1 MSLCLL
7 DEDSFRGSC
16 QLFLQQSEE
25 LRDSWTWEPVQG
37 SPEEGYL
44 KKIALKSVVI
54 DSSLKW
60 NLTESNTQKQEEEE
74 QTPPDFLN
82 SDTGYCD
89 DEAEAADVCGLSEG
103 SSTQVFQYEYHIVYS
118 CSYRT
123 PALYFRAF
131 TLEGRSLSL
140 EEVWS
145 SVHPNLRL
153 RLKHCPLNTITQQ
166 EHPLLGQPFFL
177 LHPCRTQDFMRPVLQ
192 AAEQQNRPVNYVLT
206 WLSVVGPL
214 VGLDVPLHY
223 STSFRSTKPD

>member
-7 DEDSFRGSC
+7 DEDSFRSSC
-16 QLFLQQSEE
+16 KLLLQQSEE
-25 LRDSWTWEPVQG
+25 LRDSWTWEPG
-37 SPEEGYL
+37 SSEEGYL

-60 NLTESNTQKQEEEE
+60 NLI
-74 QTPPDFLN
+74 D
-82 SDTGYCD
+82 D
-89 DEAEAADVCGLSEG
+89 DEGEAADVCGLSEG
-103 SSTQVFQYEYHIVYS
+103 SSSSQVFQYEYHIVYS

-123 PALYFRAF
+123 PALYFRAC

-192 AAEQQNRPVNYVLT
+192 AAHQQNRSVNYVLT

-223 STSFRSTKPD
+223 SISSSSTKPD

>member
-7 DEDSFRGSC
+7 DEDSFRSSC
-16 QLFLQQSEE
+16 KLLLQQSEE

-37 SPEEGYL
+37 SSEEGYL

-60 NLTESNTQKQEEEE
+60 NLIESDTGEE
-74 QTPPDFLN
+74 QTPPDCLN
-82 SDTGYCD
+82 SDTGYSD
-89 DEAEAADVCGLSEG
+89 DEGEAADVCGLSEG
-103 SSTQVFQYEYHIVYS
+103 SSSSQVFQYEYHIVYS

-123 PALYFRAF
+123 PALYFRAC

-192 AAEQQNRPVNYVLT
+192 AAHQQNRSVNYVLT

-223 STSFRSTKPD
+223 SISSSSTKPD